1 MDTLQAPSPFLDETM
16 KRKIGGRRRE
26 EEEESGHEPL
36 YMFTREE

>member
-1 MDTLQAPSPFLDETM
+1 LDETM

-26 EEEESGHEPL
+26 EEKENGHEPL

>member
-16 KRKIGGRRRE
+16 KRKIGGRRK

-36 YMFTREE
+36 YMFT